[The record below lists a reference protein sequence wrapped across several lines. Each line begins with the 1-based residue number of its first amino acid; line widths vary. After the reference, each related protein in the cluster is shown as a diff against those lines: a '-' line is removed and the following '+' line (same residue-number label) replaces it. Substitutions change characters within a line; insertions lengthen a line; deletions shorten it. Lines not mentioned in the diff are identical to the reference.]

1 MKRMSLLHT
10 IKKTSAVLVFI
21 AFVSIVLAAGFGSAD
36 AKSYYHPMIEQTYR
50 LNSDGS
56 ADVEE
61 IRSFQFEGSFS
72 WAFLLRE
79 TRGDYGTYRIEYRG
93 VWDADTNEELR
104 SEVSSSGG
112 GETIK
117 WYYSAVN
124 ATKRFLI
131 RYRIEGAVQRYGD
144 VAQFYWKAIED
155 EHAPIDL
162 VAITVL
168 PPEPSP
174 ELFKVFVHSA
184 ARPGEIDFSSDYHR
198 AVVRQGGISKD
209 RFVEL
214 RVLLDPLLFPDARI
228 EAGQSYDSLLEDE
241 RAIVD
246 ASRRRAVQSNI
257 ALVGSIIILVL
268 FIAAFVW
275 VYIRYGREPKV
286 KYESVYEREPPR
298 DMPPAVVPAILTQGS
313 VNQSEMSKAFAA
325 TIIECA
331 RLGYLEI
338 HEGEEKGLIFKKREF
353 IYKLTPKGEALLA
366 RRPVERGRNERALE
380 KYEVDVL
387 RAVID
392 GAGDGSQ
399 ATGEEIEKWA
409 RKTKGGK
416 TNFLR
421 FIEPFGKELRT
432 WFERNHF
439 ELDDPGSKR
448 AQILFIISS
457 VLLAAVF
464 VLVFFL
470 ITRNWV
476 NIVAGGL
483 VLVSLPFAMSL
494 ARWTPE
500 AALEE
505 KRWEAYKRFIS
516 DFSAMKHAGPGLL
529 QIWERHLVYA
539 TALGVADKLLANL
552 DLVAK
557 EFRAGVPAAVWY
569 HSYAAAGGRGLGGAA
584 SLESLGASFANLA
597 NLSSALSSSTST
609 GGGFSGGGGGGGGGG
624 ASGAG

>member
-1 MKRMSLLHT
+1 MKRISPRHP
-10 IKKTSAVLVFI
+10 IKKMSAVLAFFASAAI
-21 AFVSIVLAAGFGSAD
+21 ALAVGFGPAY

-50 LNSDGS
+50 LHPDGS

-61 IRSFQFEGSFS
+61 IRSFRFEGSFS

-79 TRGDYGTYRIEYRG
+79 TRSDYGTYSIEYKG

-104 SEVSSSGG
+104 SEVTSSGR

-117 WYYSAVN
+117 WYYSAEN
-124 ATKRFLI
+124 TTKRFLI
-131 RYRIEGAVQRYGD
+131 RYRIESAVQRYGD
-144 VAQFYWKAIED
+144 AAQFYWKAIED

-162 VAITVL
+162 IAVTVF

-174 ELFKVFVHSA
+174 GLFKVFVHSA
-184 ARPGEIDFSSDYHR
+184 ARPGEIDFPSDYHR
-198 AVVRQGGISKD
+198 AVIRQGGISKD

-214 RVLLDPLLFPDARI
+214 RVLLEPSIFPDARI
-228 EAGQSYDSLLEDE
+228 ESGQSYQSLLEDE
-241 RAIVD
+241 RVIVD
-246 ASRRRAVQSNI
+246 ASRRRAIQNNAVTAG
-257 ALVGSIIILVL
+257 ALIILIL

-275 VYIRYGREPKV
+275 VYIRYGREPSV
-286 KYESVYEREPPR
+286 AYENVYEREPPR
-298 DMPPAVVPAILTQGS
+298 DMPPAVVPAILTQGNVS
-313 VNQSEMSKAFAA
+313 KLEMPKAFAA

-331 RLGYLEI
+331 RLGFLEI

-366 RRPVERGRNERALE
+366 HRPVERGSDDRELE
-380 KYEVDVL
+380 GYEVDVL

-392 GAGDGSQ
+392 EAGNGSQ
-399 ATGEEIEKWA
+399 ATGEEIEKWG
-409 RKTKGGK
+409 KEMKGGK
-416 TNFLR
+416 SNFLR
-421 FIEPFGKELRT
+421 FIEPFGKELRI
-432 WFERNHF
+432 WFERTHF
-439 ELDDPGSKR
+439 KLDDPRSKK
-448 AQILFIISS
+448 AQVSFIAIS
-457 VLLAAVF
+457 VLLAVVF
-464 VLVFFL
+464 ILVFFL
-470 ITRNWV
+470 INRNWV

-483 VLVSLPFAMSL
+483 VLVSLPFAISL

-505 KRWEAYKRFIS
+505 KKWKAYKKFIS
-516 DFSAMKHAGPGLL
+516 DFSAIKDAGPGLL

-539 TALGVADKLLANL
+539 TALGVADKLLSNL

-557 EFRAGVPAAVWY
+557 EFKAGVPAAVWF
-569 HSYAAAGGRGLGGAA
+569 HAHAAGSGGGPGGAA
-584 SLESLGASFANLA
+584 SLQSLGASFANLA